1 MKKLLLT
8 GFEPFLE
15 FPFNPSQVIAKELD
29 GKIIGDYQV
38 VGKIL
43 PVEFSRSAKVLL
55 DYFHQENPD
64 VVISLGLAGGRDRIT
79 PERVAINC
87 NDGPKD
93 NTGVV
98 MVDQPIEE
106 AGETAYFTS
115 LPIRK
120 MVDKLIANEYPA
132 EISNSA
138 GTFLCNNVMYTMLN
152 EIHKKDLDVKAGFIH
167 IPASHELAIKKQ
179 NLPSWSMNSLIH
191 AITLCIEALN
201 EDE

>member
-15 FPFNPSQVIAKELD
+15 FPFNPSEVIAKELD
-29 GKIIGDYQV
+29 GKIIGEYQV
-38 VGKIL
+38 VGKVL
-43 PVEFSRSAKVLL
+43 PVEFSRSASVLL
-55 DYFHQENPD
+55 DVFYQENPD

-93 NTGVV
+93 NTGMI

-106 AGETAYFTS
+106 TGNTAYFS
-115 LPIRK
+115 GLPIRK
-120 MVDKLIANEYPA
+120 MVDKLVANNYPA

-138 GTFLCNNVMYTMLN
+138 GTYLCNNVMYKMLH
-152 EIHKKDLDVKAGFIH
+152 EIEKNALNVKAGFIH
-167 IPASHELAIKKQ
+167 IPASHELAVKKH
-179 NLPSWSMNSLIH
+179 NLPSWSMNSLIK
-191 AITLCIEALN
+191 AITLCIEVISDK
-201 EDE
+201 E